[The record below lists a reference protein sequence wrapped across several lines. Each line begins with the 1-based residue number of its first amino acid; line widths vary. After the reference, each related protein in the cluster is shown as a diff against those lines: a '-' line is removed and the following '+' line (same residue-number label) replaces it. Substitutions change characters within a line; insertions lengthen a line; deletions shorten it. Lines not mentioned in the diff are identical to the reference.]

1 MTFEPSTRIH
11 TTIHRSL
18 SRALIR
24 VLQPFAPQGLS
35 WIAGSE
41 QDTCVRNAV
50 SHCAQPRRKKPGTQ
64 ATDAHN
70 DTQGAEGA
78 LELTVARGTGVHPN
92 TPRTFHAYSHSA
104 HARTRNSCRP
114 VVQRELA
121 FSGVHHGGSNWSSP
135 PSADGARRQSAPTEH
150 AEERVGTALHPNAGS
165 ASVRSFKRCS
175 LQDSLRGHSRGGGS
189 NTRGSKSPGAMAE
202 VPAIILDVL
211 ASKFNAVSVSLRGA
225 RARACTCA
233 CTRARCLRGCA
244 HAARRTAGRWLHR
257 QLP

>member
-1 MTFEPSTRIH
+1 MRAAQAEKARHASNRRSQRHPRRRGCTRTHGGPPHRCAPKH
-11 TTIHRSL
+11 TTHVIH
-18 SRALIR
+18 A
-24 VLQPFAPQGLS
+24 
-35 WIAGSE
+35 
-41 QDTCVRNAV
+41 C
-50 SHCAQPRRKKPGTQ
+50 
-64 ATDAHN
+64 
-70 DTQGAEGA
+70 
-78 LELTVARGTGVHPN
+78 
-92 TPRTFHAYSHSA
+92 SHSA

-244 HAARRTAGRWLHR
+244 HAARRTAGRWLRR